1 MGRFIVARMNS
12 GHTFKSLKAVQEE
25 LSPAI
30 EQLTPRGC
38 SNRPCPFMADG
49 AEIWDKRVLYQSA
62 SLVVEEI
69 RGEDDSIM
77 RRIVFQSNI
86 D

>member
-1 MGRFIVARMNS
+1 
-12 GHTFKSLKAVQEE
+12 
-25 LSPAI
+25 
-30 EQLTPRGC
+30 
-38 SNRPCPFMADG
+38 MADG
-49 AEIWDKRVLYQSA
+49 AEIGDKRVLYQSA